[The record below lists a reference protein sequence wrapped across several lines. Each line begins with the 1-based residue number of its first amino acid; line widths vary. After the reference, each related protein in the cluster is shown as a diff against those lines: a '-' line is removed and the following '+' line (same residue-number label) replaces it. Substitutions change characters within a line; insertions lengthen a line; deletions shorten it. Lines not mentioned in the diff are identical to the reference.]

1 MLSAYPGTHDA
12 TRRAPIGERDDP
24 AGKEVMTHEEMLKAH
39 PKELSGFD
47 LEKLADCIAACFECA
62 QACTACADACL
73 SEDMVAELATC
84 IRTNLD
90 CADVC
95 VTTGKV
101 LSRQTGSDKTVI
113 KAVLE
118 VCATACEACGTEC
131 AKHAHMHEHCR
142 ICAEACKRCEEACQ
156 ELIASL

>member
-47 LEKLADCIAACFECA
+47 LQKLADCIAACFECA

-73 SEDMVAELATC
+73 SEEMVAELAAC
-84 IRTNLD
+84 IRTDLD
-90 CADVC
+90 CADIC
-95 VTTGKV
+95 VTTGK
-101 LSRQTGSDKTVI
+101 
-113 KAVLE
+113 
-118 VCATACEACGTEC
+118 ACGTEC

-142 ICAEACKRCEEACQ
+142 ICAEVCKRCEQACR
-156 ELIASL
+156 ELIVSL